1 MELLHNVKQI
11 YLIYFTS
18 YPQTF
23 YFKAG
28 RSGNFDMLG
37 ISEGLVNA
45 QYTFWISNIG
55 IIFIIYHKNNSSL
68 FYNNIFL
75 FIVCLYLYVF
85 SLRKAIY
92 LSKFLKQLN

>member
-1 MELLHNVKQI
+1 MELIYNIKQI

-28 RSGNFDMLG
+28 QGNNFAILG

-45 QYTFWISNIG
+45 QYTFWLSNIG
-55 IIFIIYHKNNSSL
+55 IIVIICNKNNSSF

-75 FIVCLYLYVF
+75 FLVCLYLYAF

-92 LSKFLKQLN
+92 LSKMLK